1 MDCIDQAYRYRF
13 EAGIDLHAAEE
24 TLLLSI
30 LATEGLYG
38 QARVRMDAAYSVDT
52 AIRAIIVDAGTDV
65 GQAVNCIFT
74 AFLLEEFDSSAV
86 HIRRLKG
93 LFSRG
98 GYGRQKSQIPQGGMR

>member
-38 QARVRMDAAYSVDT
+38 QARVKMDLAYSVDT
-52 AIRAIIVDAGTDV
+52 AIRAIIVGAGTDV
-65 GQAVNCIFT
+65 GQALNAIFT
-74 AFLLEEFDSSAV
+74 AFILRKFGSSRV
-86 HIRRLKG
+86 HVRRVQG
-93 LFSRG
+93 LFARG
-98 GYGRQKSQIPQGGMR
+98 GQEGGQ